1 MAIKFAENSGLNDG
15 MWKDTDVAIRSWLM
29 DADTEKNDYDDTLN
43 AVFNV
48 GKSKQFGE
56 KLGSTTEFGDF
67 EIVPEGGAAVQ
78 DDIQE
83 SFDKLIVH
91 EQMLKG
97 FTVTSNMRED
107 NRINDMKVKA
117 EQFVKSYKRSRLAE
131 ATALLTGATATTVK
145 WGGKTLDA
153 SCADK
158 GALFATNHPSIK
170 GGATQSNLF
179 TNALGASDSILY
191 KLINIGRN
199 FKNSSGISMGYT
211 FDTIVIPSDSPDD
224 ERLIQ
229 KIIGSKQQ
237 VGSNFNDVNVLEG
250 KLKLIVDP
258 LWVTPGLEK
267 KPFLIMSS
275 AANRELR
282 GNMFYDR
289 IPLTISEEVDK
300 KTADLNYYG
309 RYRAGVGFNSWQHI
323 IMGGAATGTTL
334 S

>member
-1 MAIKFAENSGLNDG
+1 MAIKFSENSGLNNG
-15 MWKDTDVAIRSWLM
+15 MWKDTDLAIRSWLM
-29 DADTEKNDYDDTLN
+29 DADTEKNNYDDTLN
-43 AVFNV
+43 AMFNV

-67 EIVPEGGAAVQ
+67 DIVPEGGAAVQ

-83 SFDKLIVH
+83 GFDKLITH

-97 FTVTSNMRED
+97 FTITANMLED
-107 NRINDMKVKA
+107 NRVADMKVKA

-131 ATALLTGATATTVK
+131 ATALLTGATATQVK
-145 WGGKTLDA
+145 WGGKQLDA

-170 GGATQSNLF
+170 GSLTQSNVF
-179 TNALGASDSILY
+179 TNDFGNDDSMLY
-191 KLINIGRN
+191 TLINIGRN
-199 FKNSSGISMGYT
+199 FKNSSEIPMGYD
-211 FDTIVIPSDSPDD
+211 FDTIMIPSDAPQL

-229 KIIGSKQQ
+229 KIIGSEQQ
-237 VGSNFNDVNVLEG
+237 VGSNYNDVNVLKG
-250 KLKLIVDP
+250 KLKLVVNP
-258 LWVTPGLEK
+258 LWNTAGIAK
-267 KPFLIMSS
+267 KPYIIMSS
-275 AANRELR
+275 AANKELR

-289 IPLTISEEVDK
+289 IPLTVSDDVDK
-300 KTADLNYYG
+300 KTSDLNYYG
-309 RYRAGVGFNSWQHI
+309 RYRAGCGFNAWQHI